1 MKFSSTVVE
10 VAPETVLAQPATTG
24 VGIVV
29 VVVVVASEEL
39 GGAEAFV
46 LSVVAVITT
55 VMANRAVVNFFAD
68 MACSLNEVFQLVTN
82 GNPTEIMELP
92 QRIIIRQ

>member
-29 VVVVVASEEL
+29 VVVVALEEL

>member
-55 VMANRAVVNFFAD
+55 VMANRAVVNFFTD
-68 MACSLNEVFQLVTN
+68 MIFSLNEVFQLVSN
-82 GNPTEIMELP
+82 GDPTGIVELP
-92 QRIIIRQ
+92 QRTIISQ